1 MSYEKIKS
9 MSVKELPNGNIN
21 VKICAACNNIH
32 PLYYVDSNVET
43 TWERL
48 FMYLNGGNW
57 QPNESANNGLWSA
70 LTYLI
75 KNVAEKDGYDSYKL
89 YQMSY
94 KEENKEENQLII
106 DKYVNLFKV
115 YYVTLRNVPKH
126 YVAVMGD
133 NGCIHKM
140 STSKIWTNKHVIR
153 KHPLLKCIIMYFRA
167 KNDFGNKNVNIVHN
181 SDLGFYTNSLVE
193 LVNTL

>member
-21 VKICAACNNIH
+21 VKLCAACNNIH

-48 FMYLNGGNW
+48 FMYLNGGIW

-106 DKYVNLFKV
+106 DRYVNLFKV
-115 YYVTLRNVPKH
+115 YYVTLKELPKSH
-126 YVAVMGD
+126 VSVMGD

-140 STSKIWTNKHVIR
+140 TTSKIWTNKQIIQ
-153 KHPLLKCIIMYFRA
+153 KHPLLKSMILYFRA
-167 KNDFGNKNVNIVHN
+167 KDDFGNKNVNIVHN